1 MSFPA
6 NLQDQSTQ
14 FAIDYWVLL
23 WHTVKLGD
31 ISDHEKFN
39 IAVLTLLQKFP
50 SIEEK
55 AIREL
60 ERVLQE

>member
-1 MSFPA
+1 M
-6 NLQDQSTQ
+6 THK
-14 FAIDYWVLL
+14 I
-23 WHTVKLGD
+23 GD

-55 AIREL
+55 VIREL

>member
-6 NLQDQSTQ
+6 NLQDQSIQ
-14 FAIDYWVLL
+14 FAIDYWVL
-23 WHTVKLGD
+23 LGD

-55 AIREL
+55 AIREI
-60 ERVLQE
+60 ERVL

>member
-1 MSFPA
+1 M
-6 NLQDQSTQ
+6 T
-14 FAIDYWVLL
+14 
-23 WHTVKLGD
+23 HKLGD

>member
-1 MSFPA
+1 MRHK
-6 NLQDQSTQ
+6 
-14 FAIDYWVLL
+14 I
-23 WHTVKLGD
+23 GD

-39 IAVLTLLQKFP
+39 IAVLTRLRKFP

>member
-1 MSFPA
+1 M
-6 NLQDQSTQ
+6 T
-14 FAIDYWVLL
+14 
-23 WHTVKLGD
+23 HKLGD

-39 IAVLTLLQKFP
+39 ITVLTLLQKFP